1 MQCRCNAPRQR
12 RGRAE
17 ARGRRPSA
25 CEALSRQVQF
35 FWPGRGLNISK
46 SSFYL
51 GFVMANAVLFRRLV
65 SSLRRRG
72 AKKVSL
78 FGSYARGEQR
88 KGSDIDVVVDFS
100 KPKSLLELVRI
111 EGDVSAELGV
121 KVDLLT
127 SGSVSSHLSNAV
139 KRDVKVLLG

>member
-1 MQCRCNAPRQR
+1 
-12 RGRAE
+12 
-17 ARGRRPSA
+17 
-25 CEALSRQVQF
+25 
-35 FWPGRGLNISK
+35 
-46 SSFYL
+46 
-51 GFVMANAVLFRRLV
+51 MANAVLFRRLV

>member
-1 MQCRCNAPRQR
+1 MTNA
-12 RGRAE
+12 
-17 ARGRRPSA
+17 
-25 CEALSRQVQF
+25 
-35 FWPGRGLNISK
+35 I
-46 SSFYL
+46 
-51 GFVMANAVLFRRLV
+51 LFKRLV
-65 SSLRRRG
+65 SSLRKHG

-127 SGSVSSHLSNAV
+127 SGSVSPYLSEAV
-139 KRDVKVLLG
+139 RKDVKVLLG